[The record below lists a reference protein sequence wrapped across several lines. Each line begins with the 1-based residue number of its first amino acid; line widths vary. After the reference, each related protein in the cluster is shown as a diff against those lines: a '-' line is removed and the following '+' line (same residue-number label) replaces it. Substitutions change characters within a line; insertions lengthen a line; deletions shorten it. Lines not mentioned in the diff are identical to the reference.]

1 MSPPGGTTG
10 KGLGAYGTLPPKDF
24 YSPKACSNCHGDSS
38 VSSGAS
44 LGSLPYEPLNP
55 DNLKFLPSPSDCP
68 AEIYWPDSL
77 KTYQDF
83 VQVNP
88 YLKGQNYLDTLLV
101 SRQGT
106 FPLEVRDTSLDVFLG
121 LKGPADFPKF
131 KLDVP
136 HDAQLCAGPAKPGGS
151 GFEACE
157 GLQIELKDE
166 DIGLTLDGLDLLSTQ
181 NLDLGIAGLLGVK
194 FRGASVRDG
203 RLLVTLQLADP
214 LLNAGFPLA
223 FTNEYLLGKLNPT
236 LQKLLRSAA
245 PNPYDPDSYDLD
257 LTSLVLEKM
266 PVAFRVATGEAVN
279 FSEYQAATDKPGLK
293 TIPYLFNMAREGK
306 FPDRLSFNQLYEA
319 VTEYQ
324 KNVRPSDKKQDE
336 AQQAILQKLFETV
349 SLRARLHP
357 GRLLFKNL
365 YVEFADEPDK
375 NLLETQLSVKNLKDV
390 SLALMAPLHITRLY
404 SPGGIDITELK
415 GDLGLSYRST
425 GDSKLRLDNL
435 EELRLDNLEIEFGR
449 MEYGGAQEKGT
460 PSLLGLVGKLQRHFR
475 LDPTKPGKLAVL
487 GGRITGLPDPFEIPY
502 ASKPALLVR
511 GEPGVG
517 LTAEVNLRMEG
528 LRLRL
533 PMVGEVTLHGK
544 IEGGMRLVP
553 KIVVETLADGSNSE
567 KTLWVP
573 EPNSTHLRLSDLEVV
588 TEKGQRWSRASVEV
602 FDDGLWSPIPAANSP
617 SAFVTKI
624 EVPEMTGGSY
634 SSLRIDGGMSV
645 PKDIDGLYDF
655 SELAKAFA
663 AEVTMQAVRVGGN
676 PEAWNLNLSGSHR
689 PDSTQIKV
697 ALDSRE
703 TDPAGTLKRRPL
715 EGLEINFDRN
725 LIGDQTSFSVEA
737 KAKSL
742 DFPAIHLSSPK
753 LELNASLEPTKN
765 GGFLYTVPNL
775 KFTANPWKDMPK
787 TGVIRG
793 PVWIEQKNF
802 KKKSP
807 LTLEID
813 GAAPT
818 FEIKNLNLHFGFLG
832 FTHEKM
838 VKATGGRIT
847 GVDVDG
853 ALRGFWKMDYDAFRG
868 KGLLTLAGDAGGEGD
883 IHLRGADFLRLA
895 KDDPRDATRLVEI
908 PIFSKTTW
916 TLWNILGVDP
926 DKERINGAFKLS
938 TKVDPAFARVF
949 NVIIDNGKVLNWSM
963 THDHLP
969 YTAKGYEKKMEEY
982 VAAKAAEEARKAE
995 DAKKAEGGKTP

>member
-1 MSPPGGTTG
+1 M
-10 KGLGAYGTLPPKDF
+10 A
-24 YSPKACSNCHGDSS
+24 
-38 VSSGAS
+38 
-44 LGSLPYEPLNP
+44 YEPINP

-77 KTYQDF
+77 KTYQDI

-88 YLKGQNYLDTLLV
+88 YLKGQNYLDTLLL

-131 KLDVP
+131 KLEVP
-136 HDAQLCAGPAKPGGS
+136 HDAQLCAGPAKPGGT

-157 GLQIELKDE
+157 GLEIELKDE
-166 DIGLTLDGLDLLSTQ
+166 DIGLTLEGLDLLSSQ
-181 NLDLGIAGLLGVK
+181 NLDLGIAGMLGIK
-194 FRGASVRDG
+194 IQGASVRDG
-203 RLLVTLQLADP
+203 RLLVTLQLANP
-214 LLNAGFPLA
+214 LLNASFPLV
-223 FTNEYLLGKLNPT
+223 FTNEDLLGKLNPT

-245 PNPYDPDSYDLD
+245 PNPYDPDRYDLD

-266 PVAFRVATGEAVN
+266 PVAYRVATGEAVN
-279 FSEYQAATDKPGLK
+279 FSEYQAATDKLGLK
-293 TIPYLFNMAREGK
+293 TFPYFFNMAREGK

-319 VTEYQ
+319 VTEYR
-324 KNVRPSDKKQDE
+324 KSVKPTDKKQDE

-375 NLLETQLSVKNLKDV
+375 NLLETQLSVKNLKDAT
-390 SLALMAPLHITRLY
+390 LALTAPLHISRLY
-404 SPGGIDITELK
+404 SPGGIDITQLK
-415 GDLGLSYRST
+415 GDLGLAYRSN
-425 GDSKLRLDNL
+425 GES
-435 EELRLDNLEIEFGR
+435 ELRLDNLEIEFGR

-460 PSLLGLVGKLQRHFR
+460 PSLLGLVSKLQRHFR
-475 LDPTKPGKLAVL
+475 LDPTKPGKFAIL
-487 GGRITGLPDPFEIPY
+487 GGRITGLPDPFNISY
-502 ASKPALLVR
+502 TAKPALHIV
-511 GEPGVG
+511 GDPGVS

-533 PMVGEVTLHGK
+533 PMLGEVTLHGK

-588 TEKGQRWSRASVEV
+588 TGKGQRWSRAAVEV
-602 FDDGLWSPIPAANSP
+602 FDDSLWSLVPAANSS

-634 SSLRIDGGMSV
+634 SSLRIDGGMMV

-655 SELAKAFA
+655 SELAKAFV
-663 AEVTMQAVRVGGN
+663 AELTMQAVRVGGN

-715 EGLEINFDRN
+715 EGLEIIFDRN
-725 LIGDQTSFSVEA
+725 LIGDQTSFAVEA

-742 DFPAIHLSSPK
+742 DFPGIHLSAPK
-753 LELNASLEPTKN
+753 LELSASLKPTNN

-793 PVWIEQKNF
+793 PVWIEQKNLR
-802 KKKSP
+802 KSP

-818 FEIKNLNLHFGFLG
+818 FEIKNLNLNFGFLG

-895 KDDPRDATRLVEI
+895 KDDPRDAARLVEI

-982 VAAKAAEEARKAE
+982 VAAKAAEERKAE
-995 DAKKAEGGKTP
+995 EAKKAEEARKAEGGKTP